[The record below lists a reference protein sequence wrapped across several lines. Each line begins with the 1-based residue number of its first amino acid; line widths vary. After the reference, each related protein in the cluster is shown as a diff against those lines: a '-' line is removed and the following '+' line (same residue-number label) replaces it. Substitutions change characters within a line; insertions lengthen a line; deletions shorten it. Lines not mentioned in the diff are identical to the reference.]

1 MVVSSVY
8 LATLV
13 TNFSQTIDVFTENV
27 SARMVVDHKVPIVT
41 LMAHSFAQVVIS
53 DITYQIQN
61 VSKMFAL
68 VVVEQVQLELDVQEM
83 AKSIALVVTLASLY
97 KEPHALKTTRPKM

>member
-13 TNFSQTIDVFTENV
+13 TNFFQTIDVFTENV

-41 LMAHSFAQVVIS
+41 LMAHSFARAVIS

-61 VSKMFAL
+61 VSKMFAP
-68 VVVEQVQLELDVQEM
+68 VAVERVQLELDVQEM
-83 AKSIALVVTLASLY
+83 VKSIVLVVTVVSLY
-97 KEPHALKTTRPKM
+97 KEPHALKTIHQKM